1 MAHKNNIFPL
11 IQDISTVVPASFCV
25 DVPVP
30 ADLSMPPNALRS
42 VCQLGGSPPAY
53 PTDPYPYQFTIPGNT
68 LEAANSFAA
77 AMSAT
82 VRWKKTRTT
91 ETEATRLLPRKGCGK
106 RPSVYFK
113 LEYVCSV
120 QDTSSVPKILRKTHP
135 TIKHNC
141 KSRFSIAHH
150 IQTNSLRV
158 VLWHRHNHSPNSHKD
173 MLVTRAQIKIDNWL
187 KGQVVLGLHW
197 DFIEGLAQCSDLA
210 DASLIPSCQ
219 ICL

>member
-113 LEYVCSV
+113 LEYTQPQSQPPRRYAGHKGTNQNQQLAEGTSGVGSSLGFYWRTGSV
-120 QDTSSVPKILRKTHP
+120 L
-135 TIKHNC
+135 
-141 KSRFSIAHH
+141 
-150 IQTNSLRV
+150 
-158 VLWHRHNHSPNSHKD
+158 
-173 MLVTRAQIKIDNWL
+173 
-187 KGQVVLGLHW
+187 
-197 DFIEGLAQCSDLA
+197 
-210 DASLIPSCQ
+210 
-219 ICL
+219 